1 MTELIALA
9 VAIGFLT
16 VTKGQDA
23 LDAINPL
30 LPSWNRYDAAFKSH
44 AVANGLPSD
53 GWKWMKAIAIGE
65 SNLGEHPLVKM
76 GSWSSD
82 GLSKGIM
89 QLTVLTAN
97 DYGKWFPVDKLK
109 KSSPNFNQ
117 AAYDTVANYLNDP
130 NLSIQISTQHF
141 ARIYRK
147 FGNVLE
153 HAVKAYNQGE
163 GNMAK
168 EIALRASLGVPSTG
182 YKISQYPDAATYW
195 SRFAKHL
202 AQVEA
207 KP

>member
-9 VAIGFLT
+9 VAVGFLT
-16 VTKGQDA
+16 VSKGRDA

-30 LPSWNRYDAAFKSH
+30 LPSWNRYDSVFK
-44 AVANGLPSD
+44 AEANTQGLPSN

-65 SNLGEHPLVKM
+65 SNLGENPLVKM

-82 GLSKGIM
+82 GLSKGLM

-97 DYGKWFPVDKLK
+97 DYGKWFPVDQLK
-109 KSSPNFNQ
+109 KSSQNFNQ

-130 NLSIQISTQHF
+130 ALSIKISTQHF
-141 ARIYRK
+141 TRIYRK
-147 FGNVLE
+147 FGNTLE

-168 EIALRASLGVPSTG
+168 EIALRSSLGVPLTG
-182 YKISQYPDAATYW
+182 HTISQYPDAATYW
-195 SRFAKHL
+195 SRFVKHL